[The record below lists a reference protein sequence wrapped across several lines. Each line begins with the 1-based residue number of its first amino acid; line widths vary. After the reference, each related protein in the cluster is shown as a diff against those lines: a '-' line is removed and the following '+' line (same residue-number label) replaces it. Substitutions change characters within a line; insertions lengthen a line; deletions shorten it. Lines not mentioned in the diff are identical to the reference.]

1 MQKRFVV
8 LADGKGGHQVE
19 LGFGTP
25 MLPQPA
31 PAMISGG
38 TPYYSPRLGEVV
50 RSEEPSQYL
59 RPDARLEIG
68 NGEAMTRP
76 QPDPSGSTH
85 RDIVGPAERIAE
97 AVPSPTV
104 SDHTGTFESAAASD
118 SALEL
123 AYAPEVEC
131 MVDHTLADLD
141 VDAQWGWYW
150 FRVAQLYALHACVPL
165 LRFAE
170 AHEAEFRAYCG
181 KAFGKDAATLTAI
194 DPARASIESLV
205 FALQVRHDPEA
216 RNMKRAHRAECAN
229 AIGWFAHLCAETER
243 DKAVELARALG
254 RIAGIATLYR
264 KHKDEKDPSRQ
275 ERAVKAKAAR
285 NARMSQSEA
294 PPSGVPVSD
303 VPTEG
308 SAAKIELL
316 SAVATAVAH
325 ATSALNSGDRQE
337 ATQLLDHLREKAG
350 IRPVVNPVAPA
361 PEQLIVVLL
370 QVGETIIGPIY
381 DKSMCTA
388 AVAQI
393 VTEHLQRQIPPEG
406 LAAGDTI

>member
-1 MQKRFVV
+1 MQQRFVV
-8 LADGKGGHQVE
+8 RPDGKGGHQVVK
-19 LGFGTP
+19 LGSGIP
-25 MLPQPA
+25 MPQPA
-31 PAMISGG
+31 PVMVSDG
-38 TPYYSPRLGEVV
+38 TPHHSPPLGEVV

-68 NGEAMTRP
+68 NGKAMTRP

-97 AVPSPTV
+97 AVPSPAV
-104 SDHTGTFESAAASD
+104 GDHTGTFESAAASN

-123 AYAPEVEC
+123 AHAPEVEC

-165 LRFAE
+165 LQFAE

-181 KAFGKDAATLTAI
+181 KAFGNEAAMLTAI
-194 DPARASIESLV
+194 DPARASIESLA

-229 AIGWFAHLCAETER
+229 AIGWFAHLCAETDR
-243 DKAVELARALG
+243 NKAVELAWSLG
-254 RIAGIATLYR
+254 RIAGIAALYR
-264 KHKDEKDPSRQ
+264 KYKDERDPSRQ
-275 ERAVKAKAAR
+275 ERAVKARAAR
-285 NARMSQSEA
+285 SARVSQSEA
-294 PPSGVPVSD
+294 PPSTIPVSE
-303 VPTEG
+303 VPRGG
-308 SAAKIELL
+308 SAVKIELL

-337 ATQLLDHLREKAG
+337 VTQLLDHLEEKAG

-381 DKSMCTA
+381 DKSMCAA

-393 VTEHLQRQIPPEG
+393 VAEHLQRQLPPG
-406 LAAGDTI
+406 GTRRR